1 MVDGLG
7 GGLAGRGGGGV
18 MLVVLIAV
26 GWTALSIVTGLFVAR
41 MLWLRDR
48 RG

>member
-1 MVDGLG
+1 MMV
-7 GGLAGRGGGGV
+7 V
-18 MLVVLIAV
+18 WIAV
-26 GWTALSIVTGLFVAR
+26 GWTALSIAVALFVAR